1 MKPQAAAEA
10 RAKLTQ
16 LQSDPTLANRAPL
29 AMQAADTAVRLAE
42 QPEADQDIVA
52 YRVYIADRKVDTARA
67 QAETRLAEDQ
77 RSALRE
83 QSDKAR
89 LDARTRE
96 VDVARNQAAAAL
108 GEANAA
114 NQAAANSNQQALD
127 ARSQEDTANQA
138 AASSNQQALDARSQ
152 ADTANL
158 AAANSNQQALD
169 ARSQTD
175 TANLAAANSNQ
186 QALDAR
192 NQADTANQAAANSN
206 QQALDA
212 RTDADAANLSAA
224 SSNQQVAELQRQI
237 DALQA
242 KPTDRGLV
250 VTLGDVLFSS
260 GGSSLKVGSSDNL
273 TRLAAFLVHYPDRTA
288 TIEGYTDSLGGAD
301 YNQALS
307 QRRADSVKSY
317 LVRKGVDSDRLTASG
332 EGDSSPVADNDS
344 ASGRQQNRR
353 VEVIISNPVEAS
365 R

>member
-1 MKPQAAAEA
+1 MNTAITIHTLRTTLVAATVASILAACASAPVRPAGAAEA

-89 LDARTRE
+89 LDARSRE

-127 ARSQEDTANQA
+127 ARSEADTANQA

-158 AAANSNQQALD
+158 AAANSNQEAVD
-169 ARSQTD
+169 ARSEAD
-175 TANLAAANSNQ
+175 TANLAAA
-186 QALDAR
+186 
-192 NQADTANQAAANSN
+192 
-206 QQALDA
+206 
-212 RTDADAANLSAA
+212 
-224 SSNQQVAELQRQI
+224 SSSLQGAEMQRQI

-242 KPTDRGLV
+242 KSTDRGLV
-250 VTLGDVLFSS
+250 VSLRDVRFASGRSS
-260 GGSSLKVGSSDNL
+260 LRDGGSENL
-273 TRLAAFLVHYPDRTA
+273 TRLVAFLIHYPDRTA
-288 TIEGYTDSLGGAD
+288 TVEDYTDSLGGAD

-307 QRRADSVKSY
+307 QRRADAVKSY
-317 LVRKGVDSDRLTASG
+317 LVREGVDSDRITASG
-332 EGDSSPVADNDS
+332 RGDSSPVADNDS

-353 VEVIISNPVEAS
+353 VEVIISNPAEAS